1 MWLNYMRLLL
11 NENLPKLLKL
21 DFPEHEIFTVSD
33 NKWNGIKNG
42 ELLRLMLDN
51 SFDALLIYDKNLQHQ
66 QNFLKFSLT
75 VFVLSAKINRYI
87 ELTKLTPRIKVH
99 LIARQMPNGPIII
112 SSE

>member
-1 MWLNYMRLLL
+1 
-11 NENLPKLLKL
+11 
-21 DFPEHEIFTVSD
+21 
-33 NKWNGIKNG
+33 
-42 ELLRLMLDN
+42 
-51 SFDALLIYDKNLQHQ
+51 
-66 QNFLKFSLT
+66 